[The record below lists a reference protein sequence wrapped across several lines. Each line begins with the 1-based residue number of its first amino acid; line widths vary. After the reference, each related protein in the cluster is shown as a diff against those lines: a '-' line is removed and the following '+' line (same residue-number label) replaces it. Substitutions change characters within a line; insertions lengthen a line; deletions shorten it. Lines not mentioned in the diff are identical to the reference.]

1 MHVLIGLISVIVTLL
16 YVLERFGVDIGWINP
31 WAWKRKRAWQKQ
43 YHANPAFSLDK
54 PLESLALLLT
64 ATAKIDGDLSS
75 DEKNELLR
83 IFEEDLHQ
91 SSTDASGLLGSSTF
105 LLGSGREVFDKPG
118 DVLLPSLGKF
128 SDAQKK
134 SSIELLKKV
143 AQVGGRSSDT
153 QDAFIAKIVTT
164 MTPEETSDSWS

>member
-1 MHVLIGLISVIVTLL
+1 MGSEMCI
-16 YVLERFGVDIGWINP
+16 RD
-31 WAWKRKRAWQKQ
+31 R
-43 YHANPAFSLDK
+43 
-54 PLESLALLLT
+54 
-64 ATAKIDGDLSS
+64 
-75 DEKNELLR
+75 
-83 IFEEDLHQ
+83 

-105 LLGSGREVFDKPG
+105 LLGSGQEVFDKPG